1 MQMDK
6 QKLHRHFTD
15 EEVKRANSVN
25 LVELA
30 QQYGYRLES
39 GGRKAFH
46 VQKSGGLYIFKQSN
60 RFYHW
65 ATDEKGGPIDFVMK
79 QENITYPE
87 AVAKLIGESFIT
99 HIMDTA
105 NKCVKQE
112 KGQIILPEKAYNF
125 KKVYWYLI
133 TVRGIESEIVSAL
146 MNEKKIYQDGK
157 YGNCVFV
164 GYDEAGAH
172 KYCSLR
178 GTHESKAFKMDAV
191 NSDKSYPFVIEGRSN
206 QLFVCESPIDTMSH
220 ASLAKLFGQD
230 WREDHRI
237 SLGCTWD
244 GALERYLQ
252 WHPEIRK
259 IVFSM
264 DNDYLAKDK
273 DGGYRN
279 WGQLAANKWC
289 AKYSEMGFEVAIHK
303 PHLKDFNQDL
313 IEIRSGKTVEDL
325 NAIREAELRA
335 EFEKDAVEDKIIDKI
350 GIEDWIEI

>member
-1 MQMDK
+1 MRAEK

-25 LVELA
+25 LIELA
-30 QQYGYRLES
+30 QQYGYRLEN

-65 ATDEKGGPIDFVMK
+65 ANDEKGGPIDFVMK

-87 AVAKLIGESFIT
+87 AAAKLIGESFTT

-105 NKCVKQE
+105 DKCVKQDKE
-112 KGQIILPEKAYNF
+112 QIILPEKAHNF

-133 TVRGIESEIVSAL
+133 TIRGIDPEIVSAL
-146 MNEKKIYQDGK
+146 MNEKKVYQEAK
-157 YGNCVFV
+157 YGNCVFI
-164 GYDEAGAH
+164 GYDETNIP
-172 KYCSLR
+172 KFCSMR
-178 GTHESKAFKMDAV
+178 GTYGDKAFKIDAV
-191 NSDKSYPFVIEGRSN
+191 NSDKGYPFVIEGKSN
-206 QLFVCESPIDTMSH
+206 LLFVCESPIDAMSH
-220 ASLAKLFGQD
+220 ASFAKLYGND
-230 WREDHRI
+230 WRQDHRI

-252 WHPEIRK
+252 WHPEIKK
-259 IVFSM
+259 IVFSL

-273 DGGYRN
+273 DGCYRN

-289 AKYSEMGFEVAIHK
+289 DKYSEKGYEVAIHL

-313 IEIRSGKTVEDL
+313 IETRKGR
-325 NAIREAELRA
+325 AITELDAMREAELRS
-335 EFEKDAVEDKIIDKI
+335 EFEKDAVEELNQETEVEE
-350 GIEDWIEI
+350 GFEP